1 MLNFS
6 DRTRTGAFNVIWP
19 LARERLI
26 FVAQEPFAALCTKP
40 LLTIHWKECD
50 QKHAIAIWGGAKR
63 VCDIEKSFIFRQN
76 AWLEKNGE
84 KRKMPTA
91 PRVPRRSP
99 IQVLTRLN
107 VA

>member
-63 VCDIEKSFIFRQN
+63 VYDIREIFSSV
-76 AWLEKNGE
+76 
-84 KRKMPTA
+84 KMHGLKKMAKKERCQQHPVF
-91 PRVPRRSP
+91 PGGHPSKY
-99 IQVLTRLN
+99 
-107 VA
+107 